1 MVQFQTQIWKIPT
14 KGDTFELRS
23 IKNTNSDNMIW
34 QFIKIVLGTGKMQPC
49 IWSTTHIWSQYS
61 LCLHRW
67 KLCYG
72 WLDVWRPGQAS
83 AAGWWWCEG
92 GGGVKVVVVWWW
104 CGGSVVVGTVWH
116 SWDVSNSAVHSALH
130 QKLEYQRSVVTRY
143 GIQTWDNRHGTT
155 DTGHQT
161 MRQRT
166 TDRETQDNRR
176 MGT

>member
-23 IKNTNSDNMIW
+23 IKNTTVTTWFDNLSKLSWARVRCNPVFEQPHISDPSI
-34 QFIKIVLGTGKMQPC
+34 LCAYTGENYAMGDWMFGAQ
-49 IWSTTHIWSQYS
+49 
-61 LCLHRW
+61 
-67 KLCYG
+67 
-72 WLDVWRPGQAS
+72 VRPAQL
-83 AAGWWWCEG
+83 G

-143 GIQTWDNRHGTT
+143 GIQTWDNRHRTSDYET
-155 DTGHQT
+155 EDNWQRDTGQQT
-161 MRQRT
+161 NEHII
-166 TDRETQDNRR
+166 TD
-176 MGT
+176 